1 MLKIQ
6 KIEDKKTWEDFL
18 FLSKIDFYPLFQS
31 WNWGEVQKK
40 LGKEILRIGLSDPKA
55 GLIGVSLIIDIKA
68 KRGHYLHLRHGPVLL
83 RFTNSYFDKILN
95 YVKEIAKKR
104 GASFIRISPLI
115 KKDYSLL
122 LKQKGF
128 LSAPIHNMDAET
140 CLILDIAKPEEELLK
155 EMRKTHRYLIK
166 KAQNM
171 DIKIIRTQKVSDITP
186 FIDLYKDLSERQ
198 HFVPHAGVKEE
209 LEIFAKDDEA
219 LLFLAQ
225 YQQEVIS
232 AALILFI
239 GNMAIYHHGASSFEH
254 REIPVSY
261 LLQWEAILEAK
272 RRGKKLYNFWGIVP
286 EDAKNHPWQGLTL
299 FKTGFGGE
307 KREFL
312 HAQDLPLNLWYW
324 KTYLIEY
331 ATKLL
336 KGY

>member
-6 KIEDKKTWEDFL
+6 EIKDKKTWEDFL
-18 FLSKIDFYPLFQS
+18 SKAVFYPLFQS

-40 LGKEILRIGLSDPKA
+40 LGKDILRVGLFDSRI
-55 GLIGVSLIIDIKA
+55 GLIGVCLIIDVKA
-68 KRGHYLHLRHGPVLL
+68 KRGHYLYLRHGPVLL
-83 RFTNSYFDKILN
+83 EFTSSYFDQVLD
-95 YVKEIAKKR
+95 YVKEIAKGR
-104 GASFIRISPLI
+104 GALFIRLSPLI
-115 KKDYSLL
+115 RKDLISGDFFKKR
-122 LKQKGF
+122 GF
-128 LSAPIHNMDAET
+128 INAPIHNMDAET
-140 CLILDIAKPEEELLK
+140 CLVLDLSKPEEELLK

-171 DIKIIRTQKVSDITP
+171 DIKIIQTQKISDIDN
-186 FIDLYKDLSERQ
+186 FINLYKTLSKRRG
-198 HFVPHAGVKEE
+198 FVPHTGIKEE
-209 LEIFAKDDEA
+209 FEIFAKDDQV

-225 YQQEVIS
+225 YKQEVIS
-232 AALILFI
+232 AALILFV
-239 GNMAIYHHGASSFEH
+239 GNMAVYHHGASSFGY
-254 REIPVSY
+254 REIPASY

-272 RRGKKLYNFWGIVP
+272 KRGKKWYNFWGIAPDNV
-286 EDAKNHPWQGLTL
+286 KNHPWQGLTL

-324 KTYLIEY
+324 KTYSIEY